1 MKAARLHKI
10 GSSLNIEEIAEPTLR
25 PSGVIV
31 RILKTF
37 IPSFTAQVL
46 SGELNYQVP
55 PLPFTPGTSAIGII
69 ETVADDVSS
78 LERGQMVFCD
88 QYIASHNIST
98 PPDAILMGWTGLAP
112 ASSHTQSLWKD
123 GAMAQ
128 KALFPAECLTPITNT
143 SISTELL
150 AAIGYLAIPY
160 GGFLRGNLRPSQVV
174 IINGAT
180 GNLGTAAILVA
191 LAMGASKV
199 VAVGRNTTALS
210 ELEKLDER
218 RVVSVSLSG
227 NTEEDAQKIKKAAGE
242 ADLVLD
248 VLGRV
253 TNPNLTLN
261 CIRALRPK
269 GTAVFMGG
277 VKADIPLPYAEIMIK
292 EITISGAFMFP
303 RQAPKDLLELASA
316 GILNLQAIQT
326 HVYDLVDANKAV
338 EAASNMKGLDYC
350 ILSPN
355 AE

>member
-1 MKAARLHKI
+1 MKAARLQKI
-10 GSSLNIEEIAEPTLR
+10 GSQLNIEEIAEPTLGS
-25 PSGVIV
+25 SGVIV

-37 IPSFTAQVL
+37 VPSFTAQVL
-46 SGELNYQVP
+46 SGELNYQLP
-55 PLPFTPGTSAIGII
+55 PLPFTPGTSAVGII
-69 ETVADDVSS
+69 EAVADNVFS
-78 LERGQMVFCD
+78 LETGQMVFCD
-88 QYIASHNIST
+88 QYIASHNINT

-112 ASSHTQSLWKD
+112 ASSQTQSLWKD

-128 KALFPAECLTPITNT
+128 KALFPAECLTPITDT

-180 GNLGTAAILVA
+180 GNLGTGAVLVA
-191 LAMGASKV
+191 LAMGASKIITL
-199 VAVGRNTTALS
+199 GRNTTTLS
-210 ELEKLDER
+210 SLEKLDEH
-218 RVVSVSLSG
+218 RVISVALTG
-227 NTEEDAQKIKKAAGE
+227 NAEEDAEKINQAGGG

-248 VLGRV
+248 VLGGI
-253 TNPNLTLN
+253 TNPILTLN

-277 VKADIPLPYAEIMIK
+277 VQADIPLPYAEIMVK

-303 RQAPKDLLELASA
+303 RQAPKDLLGLASG

-326 HVYDLVDANKAV
+326 HVYDLDDANKAV
-338 EAASNMKGLDYC
+338 ETASTMKGLDYC